1 MVSARFRYDIGDRI
15 AHDNA
20 DDRRQEG
27 DPKRFTDDAQKRRIG
42 DKSRKV
48 FEREFNT
55 NDVIALDRKSIEQDE
70 DHRDDDHGSN
80 PCDIWI
86 RHDAKGVH
94 FHPGVTSRSMR

>member
-48 FEREFNT
+48 FEREFKVDWQNFAFIENLILT
-55 NDVIALDRKSIEQDE
+55 TSLPSIVK
-70 DHRDDDHGSN
+70 
-80 PCDIWI
+80 
-86 RHDAKGVH
+86 A
-94 FHPGVTSRSMR
+94 